1 MIFVFQCFYIFSFLI
16 NHGLKV
22 VSPSV
27 KLSVQAQCHGSQC
40 SEISSYEWILYELYR
55 SNSSVVW
62 RKQDLQPITDTPL
75 GSSYIVIKERSLTGG
90 ENYRLKLFA
99 TTRDGL
105 QGMSAYY
112 FTTALPPTGG
122 ICGINPSSGISL
134 KTEFNLT
141 CIDWKSDQ
149 NPLSY
154 KFHYQLENGARSMLY
169 QGLNNSV
176 ISWLPSGDILTDY
189 SIKLILTVTDKVG
202 ASAPAVYLL
211 VKVGC

>member
-1 MIFVFQCFYIFSFLI
+1 MVHFHAQLLSRERACLTNYKVTIIYDLCFSMFLYFQFPY
-16 NHGLKV
+16 K
-22 VSPSV
+22 
-27 KLSVQAQCHGSQC
+27 
-40 SEISSYEWILYELYR
+40 
-55 SNSSVVW
+55 
-62 RKQDLQPITDTPL
+62 
-75 GSSYIVIKERSLTGG
+75 G

-105 QGMSAYY
+105 QGMSAYD

-134 KTEFNLT
+134 KTDFNLT